1 VTIGKILSFDE
12 VRGFGFIATESGG
25 EDVFM
30 HANDLLDE
38 KHLYIAG
45 ATVEFER
52 EEGDRGYKASSVR
65 IVHHAPAATLASHP
79 ARTNSRSYEGGGGVD
94 GNHLVPSTNQL
105 SRDITE
111 LLIEAAP
118 SMTGAQ
124 IAQVRQR
131 LVSFARERKW
141 VDPSD

>member
-1 VTIGKILSFDE
+1 VTIGKILNFDE
-12 VRGFGFIATESGG
+12 VRGFGFIAPESGG

-38 KHLYIAG
+38 KQLFIAG
-45 ATVEFER
+45 STVEFEK

-65 IVHHAPAATLASHP
+65 IVQHVPAATPVSHP
-79 ARTNSRSYEGGGGVD
+79 ARANGGSYGGDGGVD
-94 GNHLVPSTNQL
+94 GSHLVPSTSHL

-118 SMTGAQ
+118 SLTGAQ
-124 IAQVRQR
+124 IVQVRQR
-131 LVSFARERKW
+131 LVSLARERKW
-141 VDPSD
+141 VGPSD